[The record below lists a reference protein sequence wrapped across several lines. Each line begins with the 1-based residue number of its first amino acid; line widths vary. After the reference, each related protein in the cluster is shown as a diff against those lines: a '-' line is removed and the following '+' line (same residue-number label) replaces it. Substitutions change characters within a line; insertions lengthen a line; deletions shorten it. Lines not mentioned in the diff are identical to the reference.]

1 MTTNNFDS
9 ILNLLTIIISLGPRF
24 CQYYPYN
31 LLIEIFGYII
41 V

>member
-1 MTTNNFDS
+1 MTAHNFDS
-9 ILNLLTIIISLGPRF
+9 TLDIMTIIISLGLRF